1 MNESYSAWKETRVGK
16 WKFELILK
24 IYTYLHIKS
33 IYMLSISS
41 KKARLSE
48 TERFVVLCKQGNVTR
63 TFLSDKYKIRLG
75 RKKSLRKVLEK
86 TRNYK

>member
-24 IYTYLHIKS
+24 IYTSLHIKS
-33 IYMLSISS
+33 IYVLSISS

-48 TERFVVLCKQGNVTR
+48 LKDSLCSASRGMSLEHFYQTN
-63 TFLSDKYKIRLG
+63 IR
-75 RKKSLRKVLEK
+75 SA
-86 TRNYK
+86 